1 LTEARLASVK
11 SANRVAAANPGASL
25 IDLGDGIA
33 CLEFHSK
40 LNTIGEDT
48 IRMITGS
55 LEELQRH
62 FDGLV
67 IGNQSRDFSAGANL
81 MLILLESQDGN
92 WDELD
97 QVVRQFQRANLALRY
112 SARPVVAAPFGRT
125 LGGGCEICLG
135 CARIHAAAETY
146 MGLVETGAGLVP
158 PGGCPTASMPTRSR

>member
-1 LTEARLASVK
+1 
-11 SANRVAAANPGASL
+11 
-25 IDLGDGIA
+25 
-33 CLEFHSK
+33 
-40 LNTIGEDT
+40 
-48 IRMITGS
+48 
-55 LEELQRH
+55 
-62 FDGLV
+62 
-67 IGNQSRDFSAGANL
+67 L

-135 CARIHAAAETY
+135 CARIRAAAETY

-158 PGGCPTASMPTRSR
+158 AGGGTAEMVRRVTARLPEGVDADPFPLIQWAYATLAPARVSASAEAARVLGILRDGDGSSKHSPRPIPDA